1 MSSTSTATLPL
12 PSATPHLRAVRSVPS
27 PVDRRHG
34 VPAPQRPAAAGQPG
48 SPPPG
53 SAQSGF
59 GQPGFGPSGPARV
72 TTAPV
77 APAVS
82 QVVPALPPQALLAA
96 LPEGAAVVAALP
108 QGSLPQALLAQY
120 GAQFGAAAGQ
130 PMVGYLVLVPAEGGG
145 AVTGAGPQG
154 FPTASIPAPQA
165 GAAVAGGASVLGA
178 PGAGSIGGLGIAGA
192 TDAGAA
198 HAGAGAAGAGA
209 RPVRPGRGITVD
221 TERRNAYVDGQ
232 LLDLT
237 YLEFELLAH
246 LTEHPQRVH
255 TRDHL
260 VSAVWGYG
268 HVGDGRTVDVHV
280 ARLRRKLGVA
290 YRDSIVTVRRVGYKY
305 TPAA

>member
-1 MSSTSTATLPL
+1 M
-12 PSATPHLRAVRSVPS
+12 
-27 PVDRRHG
+27 
-34 VPAPQRPAAAGQPG
+34 PG
-48 SPPPG
+48 P
-53 SAQSGF
+53 
-59 GQPGFGPSGPARV
+59 
-72 TTAPV
+72 
-77 APAVS
+77 APAVP
-82 QVVPALPPQALLAA
+82 VLPPQALLAA

-120 GAQFGAAAGQ
+120 GAQFGGSAGQ
-130 PMVGYLVLVPAEGGG
+130 PMVGYLVLVPADGAAAAPAGG
-145 AVTGAGPQG
+145 AAATSFPVAAIGAPAPAAAPAAGAPFGAGPSVVG
-154 FPTASIPAPQA
+154 P
-165 GAAVAGGASVLGA
+165 AVAGASVPGPSVPGASASGA
-178 PGAGSIGGLGIAGA
+178 FA
-192 TDAGAA
+192 TASPV
-198 HAGAGAAGAGA
+198 
-209 RPVRPGRGITVD
+209 RPVRPAGRGITVD
-221 TERRNAYVDGQ
+221 VERRNAYVDGR

-305 TPAA
+305 TPVA

>member
-1 MSSTSTATLPL
+1 MSTTSTATLSL
-12 PSATPHLRAVRSVPS
+12 PSATPHLRAVRSVS
-27 PVDRRHG
+27 PNPERRHG
-34 VPAPQRPAAAGQPG
+34 GPV
-48 SPPPG
+48 PPG
-53 SAQSGF
+53 AAV
-59 GQPGFGPSGPARV
+59 PSV
-72 TTAPV
+72 SPV
-77 APAVS
+77 APGPAP
-82 QVVPALPPQALLAA
+82 VVPSLPPQALLAA

-120 GAQFGAAAGQ
+120 GAQFGASAGQ
-130 PMVGYLVLVPAEGGG
+130 SMVGYLVLVPTEGGAAPTGFPVASIG
-145 AVTGAGPQG
+145 APAPAPAPAAGPSG
-154 FPTASIPAPQA
+154 AAPFGPAPFTS
-165 GAAVAGGASVLGA
+165 GLSAAAQPVNAPSVNAPSVAAA
-178 PGAGSIGGLGIAGA
+178 P
-192 TDAGAA
+192 
-198 HAGAGAAGAGA
+198 AAGIPV
-209 RPVRPGRGITVD
+209 RPVRPAGRGITVD
-221 TERRNAYVDGQ
+221 VERRNAYVDGR

-305 TPAA
+305 TPVA